1 MLIVY
6 LSSEK
11 IGENSEGTMKIIPL
25 SRRIIYNTRS
35 QRIENGNPR
44 YPECRTTLQSRLDND
59 RHDD

>member
-11 IGENSEGTMKIIPL
+11 IGENTKERWKLYRCRDELFIM
-25 SRRIIYNTRS
+25 RS
-35 QRIENGNPR
+35 QQIENGNPR
-44 YPECRTTLQSRLDND
+44 YPECRTTLESRLDND

>member
-11 IGENSEGTMKIIPL
+11 IGEETMKIIPL

-35 QRIENGNPR
+35 QQIENGNPR
-44 YPECRTTLQSRLDND
+44 YPECRTTLESRLDND